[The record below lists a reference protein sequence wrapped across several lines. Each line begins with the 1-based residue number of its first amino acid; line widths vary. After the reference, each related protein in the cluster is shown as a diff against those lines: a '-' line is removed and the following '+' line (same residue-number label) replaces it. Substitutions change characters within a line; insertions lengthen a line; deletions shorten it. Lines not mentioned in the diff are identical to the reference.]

1 VTVSVSGSGAPMRM
15 AKLVVSSSKLPFGSV
30 TIGTSADQ
38 TLTLTNTGDADLSV
52 FEIGSA
58 NPLAAPFALAAGQD
72 GCSNQTLSPESSC
85 TVVVRYSPTD
95 EETRNDSFDIPSTDP
110 DDRKLTVSVSG
121 SGLPSTANNPPA
133 SPALVFP
140 ADGMEGLPTTVTFSW
155 DESSDPDGETVTYD
169 LYYCEN
175 SSFEGCAPLE
185 VAAFWGSHTP
195 RVYAGFGGIGFL
207 VFVFFFG
214 VNRRKRSFLLLTML
228 VTSLTLLSSCGW
240 APGDE
245 IGSLQDKAV
254 HCTVEGLNGGTTYYW
269 KVVAS
274 DGVNSTE
281 SAVRTFTT
289 S

>member
-1 VTVSVSGSGAPMRM
+1 MRGQDGCSNQTLTPTTSCTVVVRYEPEYEEIHNDSFDIPSTDPDAPTVTVSVSGMGAPMRM
-15 AKLVVSSSKLPFGSV
+15 AKLVVSSTKLPFGSV
-30 TIGTSADQ
+30 TVGTSADQ

-52 FEIGSA
+52 FELGSA

-110 DDRKLTVSVSG
+110 DEPKMTVSVSG
-121 SGLPSTANNPPA
+121 SGLSSTANNPPI

-155 DESSDPDGETVTYD
+155 DESSDPDGETVIYD

-185 VAAFWGSHTP
+185 VAAFLARTRLMFMPGLVALGS
-195 RVYAGFGGIGFL
+195 
-207 VFVFFFG
+207 
-214 VNRRKRSFLLLTML
+214 
-228 VTSLTLLSSCGW
+228 
-240 APGDE
+240 
-245 IGSLQDKAV
+245 
-254 HCTVEGLNGGTTYYW
+254 
-269 KVVAS
+269 
-274 DGVNSTE
+274 
-281 SAVRTFTT
+281 
-289 S
+289 